1 MLKRASAGELK
12 LSGVI
17 LKGKKGYR
25 HRKANGQARSRVA
38 AKAAKRRKFTPEM
51 WNYAITHL
59 RDMGGGAFER

>member
-1 MLKRASAGELK
+1 MK

-25 HRKANGQARSRVA
+25 HKKAQGIARSRVA

-51 WNYAITHL
+51 WDYAPL
-59 RDMGGGAFER
+59 YWPN